1 MRRFFRLTPRF
12 TLTGLM
18 KLGILGGT
26 FNPIHLAHLQ
36 IAREVLRACQLDQV
50 LFIPAA
56 DPPHK
61 PVAND
66 TPFEHRLAM
75 VNAAIAAEPLFHSSN
90 IEARRPGKSY
100 SVKTLEI
107 LRREDPAGER
117 YFIIG
122 LDSYQDIA
130 NWKDYQRI
138 FQLTHLVVMTRP
150 GSSIDDPLQALPV
163 AVRDDF
169 CYDDGFKRLRHIS
182 GNYLIFLEETYMD
195 ISSTEIRNKV
205 AAGQSIRHLV
215 PPAVADYIS
224 KHGLYTN
231 PGQGSH

>member
-1 MRRFFRLTPRF
+1 
-12 TLTGLM
+12 M

-36 IAREVLRACQLDQV
+36 IAREVLKSCHLDRV

-61 PVAND
+61 PVANEI
-66 TPFEHRLAM
+66 PFVHRLAM
-75 VNAAIAAEPLFHSSN
+75 VNAAIAEEPHFFSTDL
-90 IEARRPGKSY
+90 EARRTGKSF

-107 LRREDPAGER
+107 LKQEDPEGER

-130 NWKDYQRI
+130 SWKNYERLFELAHI
-138 FQLTHLVVMTRP
+138 VVITRP
-150 GSSIDDPLQALPV
+150 GVNIVDPLQALPV
-163 AVRDDF
+163 AMHKNF
-169 CYDDGFKRLRHIS
+169 CYDISLKKMRHKS
-182 GNYLIFLEETYMD
+182 GNCVIFLEETQLD
-195 ISSTEIRNKV
+195 ISSTKIRSEV

-215 PPAVADYIS
+215 PPAVAEYIS
-224 KHGLYTN
+224 QHALYTK
-231 PGQGSH
+231 PGQGSL